1 MDGMHDMYK
10 YYDEY
15 CLSFPSLPPP
25 LSLTL
30 SLLSVILF
38 LSPSLY
44 LFYMYLPTCTYLN
57 TATVNE
63 DYLELETNI
72 TFISGQNST
81 GDNQQCFYVVLLD
94 DNVLEGNET
103 FDIQIR
109 PSPQD
114 EDIVNITGGIIT
126 VTIEE
131 DPTDSKWITLDMLY
145 NKTPDLS
152 LISLVIASSS
162 LIMFYWLV
170 YRMKDLWSFIAQ
182 QAVFTASPPLPPL

>member
-1 MDGMHDMYK
+1 MIISIRY
-10 YYDEY
+10 
-15 CLSFPSLPPP
+15 LPP
-25 LSLTL
+25 LSLSPASTLFSL
-30 SLLSVILF
+30 SL
-38 LSPSLY
+38 PSLS
-44 LFYMYLPTCTYLN
+44 N

-126 VTIEE
+126 ITIEE
-131 DPTDSKWITLDMLY
+131 DPTDSKWITL
-145 NKTPDLS
+145 
-152 LISLVIASSS
+152 
-162 LIMFYWLV
+162 
-170 YRMKDLWSFIAQ
+170 
-182 QAVFTASPPLPPL
+182 

>member
-1 MDGMHDMYK
+1 MHELIYVIIIICTSH
-10 YYDEY
+10 YDNPKY
-15 CLSFPSLPPP
+15 CLARFS
-25 LSLTL
+25 LSLSL
-30 SLLSVILF
+30 SLNI
-38 LSPSLY
+38 
-44 LFYMYLPTCTYLN
+44 
-57 TATVNE
+57 ATLNE

-94 DNVLEGNET
+94 DNILEGNET

-131 DPTDSKWITLDMLY
+131 DPTDSK
-145 NKTPDLS
+145 
-152 LISLVIASSS
+152 
-162 LIMFYWLV
+162 
-170 YRMKDLWSFIAQ
+170 
-182 QAVFTASPPLPPL
+182 